1 MKRENLQPHVLIALN
16 YNPATEKIAEQGYE
30 IARNMGARVTLL
42 HVLSEPSF
50 YSSAEYSPIMGFTGY
65 MDMSTWVQ
73 ENNEQLIAESQ
84 RFLIHIKDHL
94 EDPAIQIL
102 VREGNFAD
110 TILETATEIKASCI
124 ILGFHQHQIS
134 AFQLSE
140 NVVEKVL
147 NNSTIPLIL
156 IPSIAT
162 EKEEESAVR

>member
-16 YNPATEKIAEQGYE
+16 YNPAAEKIAEHGYE
-30 IARNMGARVTLL
+30 MARNMGARITLL

-50 YSSAEYSPIMGFTGY
+50 YSAAEYSPTMGFTGY

-94 EDPAIQIL
+94 GDPAIQIL

-110 TILETATEIKASCI
+110 TILATSTEKKASFI
-124 ILGFHQHQIS
+124 TLGFHQHRGPG
-134 AFQLSE
+134 FQLSE
-140 NVVEKVL
+140 NVAEKVM
-147 NNSTIPLIL
+147 NESTIPLIL
-156 IPSIAT
+156 IPSNPT
-162 EKEEESAVR
+162 ETED

>member
-1 MKRENLQPHVLIALN
+1 MKREKLQPHVLIALN
-16 YNPATEKIAEQGYE
+16 YSPVAEKIAEHGYE
-30 IARNMGARVTLL
+30 MARNMGARVTLL

-110 TILETATEIKASCI
+110 TILATANEKKASFI
-124 ILGFHQHQIS
+124 TMGFHQHRG
-134 AFQLSE
+134 AGFQLSE
-140 NVVEKVL
+140 NVAEKVM
-147 NNSTIPLIL
+147 NNATIPLIL
-156 IPSIAT
+156 IPSNPT
-162 EKEEESAVR
+162 KKEEESAI